1 MKRLLS
7 FALLLSALLPLLPAS
22 AQQITGGT
30 SFNPKTRKTTVTL
43 GGLTPYEKYELFIPS
58 YRYRTK
64 GKADACGILTVK
76 ADKYPLRGVGNGGWQ
91 RVEIP
96 ALWKW
101 VFYWGDAAV
110 DDSPA
115 NEPFCV
121 NGQVTKGEYGTPWPP
136 GEWTVWVGGGLVKFY
151 DPPLGPEMANKE
163 YAVVLAGN
171 HEGTY
176 SGRTKTKSLKASKC
190 GTVSFNILEYW
201 DGDLKTSMG
210 ESFQYVDGYQLRRS
224 TGSVLYYF
232 NPANLWDSAGSVCLK
247 GKLYSPRP

>member
-22 AQQITGGT
+22 AQQITGGNY
-30 SFNPKTRKTTVTL
+30 FNAKTRKTTVTL
-43 GGLTPYEKYELFIPS
+43 QGLNPYETYELFIPS

-64 GKADACGILTVK
+64 AKADSCGILTVK
-76 ADKYPLRGVGNGGWQ
+76 AGSYPLRGAGSGWQ
-91 RVEIP
+91 RVEI
-96 ALWKW
+96 ADLGKW
-101 VFYWGDAAV
+101 LFYWGDAAV

-121 NGQVTKGEYGTPWPP
+121 NGQVTKGGYGTPWPA
-136 GEWTVWVGGGLVKFY
+136 GEWTLWVGGGLVKFY
-151 DPPLGPEMANKE
+151 DPPLGPQMANKE

-210 ESFQYVDGYQLRRS
+210 EAFQYVDGYQLRRS

-232 NPANLWDSAGSVCLK
+232 NPANLWDTMASVCLK
-247 GKLYSPRP
+247 GNLYSPRP